1 MTKARRPTARR
12 RKRPQRAKTPR
23 RGEVRSLADA
33 LAPLVRQIQEAQA
46 QARLLGLFPND
57 RELLTCPRCG
67 LGEDVLSDGRL
78 VTNVNPAEPDTGLRF
93 IEPEREGAR
102 FRCPRCGA
110 AARAL
115 SVL

>member
-1 MTKARRPTARR
+1 MTKRR
-12 RKRPQRAKTPR
+12 RTSSSPRAQRQRGARPNRST
-23 RGEVRSLADA
+23 VRSVADA
-33 LAPLVRQIQEAQA
+33 IAPLIRQIQEAQA

-57 RELLTCPRCG
+57 RDLLTCPRCG

-78 VTNVNPAEPDTGLRF
+78 VTNVEPGEPDTGLRF
-93 IEPEREGAR
+93 IEPARAGAR

-115 SVL
+115 SL

>member
-1 MTKARRPTARR
+1 MTKPRRPTARR
-12 RKRPQRAKTPR
+12 RKRAQR
-23 RGEVRSLADA
+23 ADA

-78 VTNVNPAEPDTGLRF
+78 VTNVAPGEPDTGLRF
-93 IEPEREGAR
+93 IVPKREGAR

-115 SVL
+115 GDASGTNPHD